1 MAASMELSTLNV
13 VNTLQA
19 VSVEKTQALAFQLG
33 VEDHVLDDIAMQ
45 CDVTNRKAKFI
56 QAWLDT
62 DTGATWKK
70 LVSGLKLIKMNV
82 VAKSVESALVP
93 ETELPVPTTT
103 SVPLS
108 PATSSPMRP
117 VTTPAQSAVAP
128 VATVSVAPTP
138 PAAVDAV
145 QPFNAAVTSS
155 QLSQVRVADV
165 RAAIEEFEDTFSDI
179 KFDAQSSLSEKES
192 RDPKFLG
199 KFRHHLL
206 DLPVSKKAIH
216 AKFFYKSEDDIRKAE
231 DIEKLFAILRHYCN
245 YSNYDILLHLIK
257 KFCEA
262 ALKKRMLDYRDSF
275 VKFEK
280 ATTID
285 IYLLA
290 ISARRKIL
298 KAFSQMVMK
307 INKPTSVCTLYDIRV
322 LKEELAETAALH
334 SYCMYIESVEE
345 SSVRVVLRF
354 PPSCIRWLVTAL
366 TPDFQHT
373 HHLTEVSVDGEC
385 LSIQEG
391 DREELVC
398 IYMYLHADY

>member
-1 MAASMELSTLNV
+1 MATSTELTTLNV
-13 VNTLQA
+13 VNALDGLTID
-19 VSVEKTQALAFQLG
+19 ETRALAFFLG
-33 VEDHVLDDIAMQ
+33 VENHVLEDIVKKYDGINQ
-45 CDVTNRKAKFI
+45 KIQFV
-56 QAWLDT
+56 QAWLNA
-62 DTGATWKK
+62 DTGTSWKK
-70 LVSGLKLIKMNV
+70 LVSGLKQIKMNV
-82 VAKSVESALVP
+82 VAESVESAFVP

-108 PATSSPMRP
+108 AATVSPMQP
-117 VTTPAQSAVAP
+117 VSQSEVVP
-128 VATVSVAPTP
+128 VATMSVAPTP
-138 PAAVDAV
+138 PAVVDAV
-145 QPFNAAVTSS
+145 QPFNPAVTSS

-206 DLPVSKKAIH
+206 DLPVSKRAIH
-216 AKFFYKSEDDIRKAE
+216 AKFFYKREDDIHKAE

-262 ALKKRMLDYRDSF
+262 ALKKRMLNYRDSF

-290 ISARRKIL
+290 ISARCKIL
-298 KAFSQMVMK
+298 KAFSQMAMK

-354 PPSCIRWLVTAL
+354 PPSSIRWLVTAL

-385 LSIQEG
+385 LAIQEG

-398 IYMYLHADY
+398 VYLHADY

>member
-13 VNTLQA
+13 ANTLQA
-19 VSVEKTQALAFQLG
+19 VSVEKMRALAFQLG
-33 VEDHVLDDIAMQ
+33 VEDNVLDDIAMQ
-45 CDVTNRKAKFI
+45 CDVTNRKTKFV

-62 DTGATWKK
+62 DTGASWEK
-70 LVSGLKLIKMNV
+70 LISGLKQIKMNV

-93 ETELPVPTTT
+93 KTDLLVPTTT
-103 SVPLS
+103 SVPVS
-108 PATSSPMRP
+108 PATSSPIQP
-117 VTTPAQSAVAP
+117 VTTPAQSEAAP
-128 VATVSVAPTP
+128 VVTVSVDPTP
-138 PAAVDAV
+138 AVVDAV
-145 QPFNAAVTSS
+145 QPFNPAVTSTT
-155 QLSQVRVADV
+155 RVAEVKD
-165 RAAIEEFEDTFSDI
+165 AIEEFEYTFSDVN
-179 KFDAQSSLSEKES
+179 FDAQSSLSEKES

-216 AKFFYKSEDDIRKAE
+216 AKFFYKREGDIRKAE
-231 DIEKLFAILRHYCN
+231 DIEKLFAILHDYCN

-257 KFCEA
+257 RFCEV
-262 ALKKRMLDYRDSF
+262 ALKKRMLVYRDSF

-290 ISARRKIL
+290 ISARCKIL
-298 KAFSQMVMK
+298 KAFSQMAMK

-334 SYCMYIESVEE
+334 SYCMYIESVDE

-385 LSIQEG
+385 LFQEG

-398 IYMYLHADY
+398 IYLHADY